1 MQAQAQAQAQQVQE
15 LPPPPPP
22 ERHEFESFA
31 RHLQDA
37 AMLIYRQ
44 TQKSPYAKVSAL
56 FLTWEDD
63 HAAEHEVVALESVLR
78 DRYNYRT
85 ESWSIPSVPN
95 PSVKLGIR
103 VASFLENALPD
114 HLLIVYYA
122 GHSFVGADN
131 QVFWTW

>member
-1 MQAQAQAQAQQVQE
+1 MQVQVQE
-15 LPPPPPP
+15 LPPPPP

-44 TQKSPYAKVSAL
+44 TQKSPYTKVSAL
-56 FLTWEDD
+56 LLTWEDD
-63 HAAEHEVVALESVLR
+63 NAAEHEAVALDSILR
-78 DRYNYRT
+78 DRSNYRT
-85 ESWSIPSVPN
+85 ECWSIPSVPN

-103 VASFLENALPD
+103 VASFLENALPA

>member
-1 MQAQAQAQAQQVQE
+1 MQE
-15 LPPPPPP
+15 LAPPPT

-37 AMLIYRQ
+37 AMLINRQ
-44 TQKSPYAKVSAL
+44 TQKSPYAKVSVL
-56 FLTWEDD
+56 LLTWEDD
-63 HAAEHEVVALESVLR
+63 MSTEQDVAALESVLR

-85 ESWSIPSVPN
+85 DRWSIPAVAN
-95 PSVKLGIR
+95 PSIKLGVR
-103 VASFLENALPD
+103 VASFLENAQPD

-122 GHSFVGADN
+122 GHSFLGPDN